1 MTVRTALSGWLYDRG
16 PGRYYQPAYGHIAR
30 AIGLESG
37 SFLDVGCG
45 PGWLSIRVA
54 QACPE
59 VEAFGIDLS
68 PQMVARARAHRDS
81 SSHTRFEQMD
91 ASQMS
96 YPAGT
101 FSAAAAVQSAHHWRD
116 TPGILAEVHRV
127 LRPGA
132 RFYIYEA
139 DRNQAEIPDG
149 WVLRRGGWPPDR
161 LVRLGWRRFGMDSEE
176 WTVLCAQAE
185 QSLFATA
192 VDDRHGFY
200 RRLVLT
206 R

>member
-1 MTVRTALSGWLYDRG
+1 MAVRTVLSGWLYDRG
-16 PGRYYQPAYGHIAR
+16 PGRYYQPTYVHIAR

-45 PGWLSIRVA
+45 PGWLSIQVA
-54 QACPE
+54 KACLG
-59 VEAFGIDLS
+59 VEAVGIDLN
-68 PQMVARARAHRDS
+68 PQMVARARSHGGS
-81 SSHTRFEQMD
+81 SPHLRFEQMD
-91 ASQMS
+91 ASQMG
-96 YPAGT
+96 YAAGT
-101 FSAAAAVQSAHHWRD
+101 FSAAAAVQSAHHWQD

-139 DRNQAEIPDG
+139 DRHQVDIPDG

-176 WTVLCAQAE
+176 WAALCAQAE
-185 QSLFATA
+185 ESPFASSS
-192 VDDRHGFY
+192 DDRHGFY
-200 RRLVLT
+200 RRLTLT

>member
-1 MTVRTALSGWLYDRG
+1 
-16 PGRYYQPAYGHIAR
+16 
-30 AIGLESG
+30 
-37 SFLDVGCG
+37 
-45 PGWLSIRVA
+45 
-54 QACPE
+54 
-59 VEAFGIDLS
+59 
-68 PQMVARARAHRDS
+68 
-81 SSHTRFEQMD
+81 
-91 ASQMS
+91 MS
-96 YPAGT
+96 YPSET
-101 FSAAAAVQSAHHWRD
+101 FSAAAAVQSAHHWRE
-116 TPGILAEVHRV
+116 PSAILAEVHRV

-139 DRNQAEIPDG
+139 DRHQVEIPAG

-176 WTVLCAQAE
+176 WTALCAQAE
-185 QSLFATA
+185 ESPFDAA